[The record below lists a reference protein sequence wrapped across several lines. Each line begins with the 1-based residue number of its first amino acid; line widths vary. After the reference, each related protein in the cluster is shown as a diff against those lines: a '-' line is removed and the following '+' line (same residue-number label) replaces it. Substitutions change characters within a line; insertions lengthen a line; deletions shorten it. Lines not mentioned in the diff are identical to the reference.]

1 MPTAQAYQI
10 VLRDIVDTDCGLL
23 VGRFDARHG
32 EKSFMYGI
40 ETVMEHLAHMAGSDT
55 EEKFMA
61 LFEKI
66 FWKALTKPGRCDI
79 I

>member
-1 MPTAQAYQI
+1 MTIAQAYQI
-10 VLRDIVDTDCGLL
+10 VLRDIVDKDCGLL

-40 ETVMEHLAHMAGSDT
+40 ETVMEHLAHMAGPDT

-61 LFEKI
+61 LFEKN
-66 FWKALTKPGRCDI
+66 FLESLDKAGEM
-79 I
+79 